1 MASTAIPRGQRTSGL
16 AVLTSAAAIS
26 AFVSSLGLG
35 AMWSWWGPTTTV
47 KAFAIALAVMIVVA
61 ARWLQIRT
69 RRYG

>member
-1 MASTAIPRGQRTSGL
+1 M
-16 AVLTSAAAIS
+16 LTSAAAIS
-26 AFVSSLGLG
+26 AFVSSLGFG